1 MSAPAALMTR
11 SSEYKGYGIN
21 AGAVQLTDNERFVST
36 LTITRHHGGQSSDK
50 TFRTGYFRDA
60 VEAMKSATAFARNV
74 IDGKVAGVTVSD
86 L

>member
-1 MSAPAALMTR
+1 MPALAKVSTR

-36 LTITRHHGGQSSDK
+36 LTISRDHGNHSSDK

-60 VEAMKSATAFARNV
+60 IEAMKSATTFARRV
-74 IDGKVAGVTVSD
+74 IDGKVTGVSVND

>member
-1 MSAPAALMTR
+1 MPDTGAVATR

-36 LTITRHHGGQSSDK
+36 LTITRHHGDQSSDK

-60 VEAMKSATAFARNV
+60 AEAMNSATIFARKV
-74 IDGKVAGVTVSD
+74 IDGKIVGVSVND